1 MIIPLD
7 TSSSDLHTLIGVILC
22 LRSLIPNLNSGNKDK
37 QGLKG
42 SFGVMVKD
50 REDSVSREQLCKVS
64 SVSVTQWWGEG
75 EGG

>member
-1 MIIPLD
+1 MCQSP
-7 TSSSDLHTLIGVILC
+7 SGGGRGRGV
-22 LRSLIPNLNSGNKDK
+22 KDK

-64 SVSVTQWWGEG
+64 IR
-75 EGG
+75 